1 MLKIFLILILMMMLV
16 WILFQYWNQLVCN
29 TLFTSKIIRKCF
41 LKLVHTWCRV
51 YTMLKTILI
60 FLTLFTIFR
69 TKDESFIF
77 NLFQLVSIHCD
88 WYYSICT
95 FGKLFFSHLSIR
107 KSISRKIYI
116 NHLPIIPKTLPNVHC
131 FSVKNQKYKK

>member
-1 MLKIFLILILMMMLV
+1 MLHPFLMIIIVVPMLKIFLILILMMMLV

-60 FLTLFTIFR
+60 FLTLLQFLELRMNPLYSIYFNWFR
-69 TKDESFIF
+69 FIVIGIIPF
-77 NLFQLVSIHCD
+77 ALLVSYFFLISPSENLFHEKFI
-88 WYYSICT
+88 
-95 FGKLFFSHLSIR
+95 
-107 KSISRKIYI
+107 
-116 NHLPIIPKTLPNVHC
+116 
-131 FSVKNQKYKK
+131 

>member
-41 LKLVHTWCRV
+41 LKLVHLV
-51 YTMLKTILI
+51 SSVLMLKTIFI

-88 WYYSICT
+88 WYYSIRT

-107 KSISRKIYI
+107 KAISRNIY
-116 NHLPIIPKTLPNVHC
+116 LCKPSIILKTLPNVHC

>member
-29 TLFTSKIIRKCF
+29 TTLFTSKIIRKCF
-41 LKLVHTWCRV
+41 LKLVHLMSSV
-51 YTMLKTILI
+51 LMLKTIFI

-95 FGKLFFSHLSIR
+95 VGKLFFFLSIR
-107 KSISRKIYI
+107 KSISRNIYV
-116 NHLPIIPKTLPNVHC
+116 NHLLYLRLSLPNVHC

>member
-51 YTMLKTILI
+51 YTMLKTIFI